1 MTGPQVG
8 VLADD
13 LTGALASA
21 AMLRESGLPT
31 SVRWRREEPPARAG
45 GLVVDMRTRDYG
57 ADPRERAASWA
68 AYLRSVGAERIELR
82 IDSTLRGA
90 PALELEGVVAGAGLA
105 DPWLLAVPA
114 FPSAGR
120 TVVGGCLHAPGVR
133 PPVHGMP
140 VGPALF
146 GPARVASLG
155 RDVLDAGPDAVL
167 AAMLSA
173 GGPRFAADGETEEH
187 LRTMAEVAGRLVEDG
202 QPLITVSPGAWLRHH
217 RGAARPRYPLVVL
230 SSPTETNREQLA
242 TLGERYP
249 ALAFPAGELLAGE
262 CAPDWA
268 ALTGPPR
275 AVPESPTHRA
285 RNPDSPVLVVE
296 TLGAATR
303 DAGPAWVQSTVAAK
317 AAAWLVEEAARHGVD
332 CGGIVVGGGATG
344 SALMDALGVP
354 ALDAEAEIAPLC
366 PRSRVTAGRWAGLPV
381 ITKGG
386 LVGGP
391 ETLSQLVAAL
401 LKEIG

>member
-1 MTGPQVG
+1 MTGPEVG

-21 AMLRESGLPT
+21 AMLRATGLRT
-31 SVRWRREEPPARAG
+31 VVTWRPGEPPAEAG
-45 GLVVDMRTRDYG
+45 ALVVDMRTRDYG
-57 ADPRERAASWA
+57 ADPRERTASWA
-68 AYLRSVGAERIELR
+68 AHLRAVGAKRIELR

-90 PALELEGVVAGAGLA
+90 PALELEGAVAGAGLA
-105 DPWLLAVPA
+105 DPWVLAVPA

-120 TVVGGCLHAPGVR
+120 TVVDGKLHAPGVR
-133 PPVHGMP
+133 PPVRGWP
-140 VGPALF
+140 VAPALF
-146 GPARVASLG
+146 GPAEVTLLALDLVA
-155 RDVLDAGPDAVL
+155 AGPEAVL
-167 AAMLSA
+167 ATMRSGA
-173 GGPRFAADGETEEH
+173 GARFLADGETEEH
-187 LRTMAEVAGRLVEDG
+187 LRVMAEVARRLADDPRGMV
-202 QPLITVSPGAWLRHH
+202 TVSPGAWLRYH
-217 RGAARPRYPLVVL
+217 RASARRRYPLVVL

-242 TLGERYP
+242 VLRERYRT
-249 ALAFPAGELLAGE
+249 AVFPAGELLSGE
-262 CAPDWA
+262 RAPEWTEPAD
-268 ALTGPPR
+268 
-275 AVPESPTHRA
+275 
-285 RNPDSPVLVVE
+285 VLVVE
-296 TLGAATR
+296 TINQLTG
-303 DAGPAWVQSTVAAK
+303 DAGQAWVQSTVAAK
-317 AAAWLVEEAARHGVD
+317 AAERLIEDATRHGLT